1 MDDNKELG
9 IRAIA
14 FLSLA
19 AGLLAGAFVLITY
32 GKTPSYMNGYGG
44 VPIVWREQVNLLGVT
59 LAISCALT
67 GALWWFLLT
76 KFAQAL
82 EMLRELRGKPQA

>member
-19 AGLLAGAFVLITY
+19 AGFLSGAFVLFNY
-32 GKTPSYMNGYGG
+32 GETKSYVSVLNQA
-44 VPIVWREQVNLLGVT
+44 PILWHQEVNNLAVAA
-59 LAISCALT
+59 AISCALT